1 MGSESER
8 LKELGQ
14 LIRAG
19 YAEVGRLQLLLI
31 NAQEHKL
38 DPAELA
44 TQIANLGRQ
53 VSAWESERRLF
64 NRRAQ
69 LRSTICAPTNN
80 QKG

>member
-1 MGSESER
+1 VSSENER
-8 LKELGQ
+8 LRELDQ

-31 NAQEHKL
+31 NAQEREL

-44 TQIANLGRQ
+44 IQIANLGRQ

-64 NRRAQ
+64 NRRV
-69 LRSTICAPTNN
+69 
-80 QKG
+80 

>member
-1 MGSESER
+1 MSSENER
-8 LKELGQ
+8 LRELDQ

-31 NAQEHKL
+31 NAQEREL

-44 TQIANLGRQ
+44 IQIANLGRQ

-64 NRRAQ
+64 NRRV
-69 LRSTICAPTNN
+69 
-80 QKG
+80 